1 MPLLSALVYENSE
14 NSGYAE
20 GVWMSKNVYLSFIV
34 IENCEN
40 ILYTFYTQ
48 DNVKNTLN
56 SVMVW
61 DNSENVYF

>member
-14 NSGYAE
+14 GSNYAE
-20 GVWMSKNVYLSFIV
+20 AVWMSKNVYLSFIV
-34 IENCEN
+34 ISNCEN